1 MGTFA
6 QIIFLISLNKNNM
19 QIVCMNKI
27 LLLSL
32 LICSLTAFSQSN
44 NINVTGT
51 INDSEGAPIAG
62 ATVVIEELSKGVT
75 TNIDG
80 VYNLSTN
87 AKSGSYTLKVSYL
100 GFEAKE
106 ISVNLKQG
114 ETVNVALQL
123 EESSYDLD
131 EVVVSGQSI
140 VNQVREKAFNVSV
153 VDAKE
158 LHNTTLDL
166 GHALDRTSGVRVR
179 ESGGVGSDMNVS
191 LNGFRGKQIRFF
203 IDGIPMDNLGSSF
216 QLNNIPIGL
225 AERIEVYKGVV
236 PIGLGADALGG
247 AINIIT
253 NTYKK
258 NHLDASYSYGS
269 FNTHRSMVNAIYV
282 ADKGFTAQLNA
293 YQNYSDNNYKIQ
305 VETADLVTGEYYPD
319 ATVRRFHD
327 KYHNET
333 VIAKV
338 GVVNKSYADQLLFG
352 VTLGNN
358 YREVQTG
365 ARADSPP
372 YGGLHRRG
380 NIIMPSLK
388 YIKKDFVIDGLDTR
402 INANYNLGR
411 EKNIDTL
418 HRRYNWLGDFIEYE
432 GPGGERSYSLYEFQN
447 NTGVATAS
455 FDYKGAENHGFSLS
469 NAFNTFNRKGEDQLN
484 PDSEAYEQPR
494 KTLKNIVGLGY
505 GYESHNW
512 NLNVFTKHYFQ
523 QNKFSTAIDGEN
535 RDRVYVSA
543 INKFSFLGYGLAA
556 THFFTDDFQV
566 KASFEKSYRMPENEE
581 LYGDLINL
589 QGNIDL
595 KPEKSYNYNLGV
607 SYWWRVENKHQINL
621 NVNGFYRDASDFI
634 RPVLNTNQVMQVMD
648 NLGSVTNFGIE
659 SEIRYQYK
667 EKINAGVNFTY
678 QNLRNNTKY
687 EDGQVAESPVYRDR
701 IPNMPYLYGNADASY
716 TFENVGGKGNLLS
729 VGYNMLYVHAF
740 YLYWPSRGSSAEK
753 YGVPEQ
759 ISQDLNATYTY
770 NEKLQFTLECRNIF
784 DAELYDNFSLQKPG
798 RSITGKIKYTFL

>member
-1 MGTFA
+1 M
-6 QIIFLISLNKNNM
+6 
-19 QIVCMNKI
+19 
-27 LLLSL
+27 SL

-166 GHALDRTSGVRVR
+166 GHALDRVSGIRVR
-179 ESGGVGSDMNVS
+179 ESGGVGSQMNFS
-191 LNGFRGKQIRFF
+191 INGFRGKQVRFF
-203 IDGIPMDNLGSSF
+203 IDGVPMDNFGSSF
-216 QLNNIPIGL
+216 QLNNIPINL

-236 PIGLGADALGG
+236 PVGLGSDALGG
-247 AINIIT
+247 AVNIIT
-253 NTYKK
+253 NAYSK

-282 ADKGFTAQLNA
+282 AKNGFTAQLNA
-293 YQNYSDNNYKIQ
+293 YQNFSDNSYK
-305 VETADLVTGEYYPD
+305 VNVDVADINTGQYYPNQ
-319 ATVRRFHD
+319 TVKRFHD
-327 KYHNET
+327 QYHNET
-333 VIAKV
+333 VIANF

-352 VTLGNN
+352 ITLGNN
-358 YREVQTG
+358 YREIQTG
-365 ARADSPP
+365 ARIVSVF
-372 YGGLHRRG
+372 GGWHRRG
-380 NIIMPSLK
+380 NVIMPSVK
-388 YIKKDFVIDGLDTR
+388 YKKKNFLVEGLNVR
-402 INANYNLGR
+402 INANYNLGQ

-418 HRRYNWLGDFIEYE
+418 HRRYNWFGEYKEYE
-432 GPGGERSYSLYEFQN
+432 GPGGERSYSLYKYRN
-447 NTGVATAS
+447 NNGVGAAA
-455 FDYKGAENHGFSLS
+455 FDYTIAEKHRISLG
-469 NAFNTFNRKGEDQLN
+469 NTLNTFNREGEDELN
-484 PDSEAYEQPR
+484 PNNDTYQQPR
-494 KTLKNIVGLGY
+494 KTLKNILGLSY
-505 GYESHNW
+505 AYETENW
-512 NLNVFTKHYFQ
+512 NASAFTKQYFQ
-523 QNKFSTAIDGEN
+523 QNKFSQSYNPTGDYGDVAY
-535 RDRVYVSA
+535 RDQ
-543 INKFSFLGYGLAA
+543 INIYNFFGYGLAVS
-556 THFFTDDFQV
+556 HFFNENFQM
-566 KASFEKSYRMPENEE
+566 KASFEKSYRLPDSEE
-581 LYGDLINL
+581 LYGDVINL

-595 KPEKSYNYNLGV
+595 KPEHSYNYNLGA
-607 SYWWRVENKHQINL
+607 SYWLALHNEHQINFNL
-621 NVNGFYRDASDFI
+621 NGFYRDASDFI
-634 RPVLNTNQVMQVMD
+634 RPRLNNNQTMQVMD
-648 NLGSVTNFGIE
+648 NLGSVTNLGVE
-659 SEIRYQYK
+659 AEVRYQSARHF
-667 EKINAGVNFTY
+667 NAGVNLTY
-678 QNLRNNTKY
+678 QDLRNNTKY
-687 EDGQVAESPVYRDR
+687 EEGQTTESIVYRDR

-729 VGYNMLYVHAF
+729 IGYNMLYVHAF
-740 YLYWPSRGSSAEK
+740 YLYWPSLGSDK
-753 YGVPEQ
+753 LDIPEQ
-759 ISQDLNATYTY
+759 LSHDLNATYTY